1 MSTLEGKWYSIPEAP
16 QLIFYSRILGDA
28 VGVKVGERWRA
39 IRKYFDPEFT
49 PAICI
54 KTIPRYSA
62 KIGEWVDALPT
73 QASRVSSTDGSFML
87 NVKIPCR
94 FLPFQLVALQ
104 LYGDVFSDEVP
115 SPSNG
120 RSRTS

>member
-1 MSTLEGKWYSIPEAP
+1 LEGKWYSIPEAP

-54 KTIPRYSA
+54 KTIPIDSVLIFPFA
-62 KIGEWVDALPT
+62 
-73 QASRVSSTDGSFML
+73 GSVL
-87 NVKIPCR
+87 VYGR
-94 FLPFQLVALQ
+94 EQLL
-104 LYGDVFSDEVP
+104 L
-115 SPSNG
+115 
-120 RSRTS
+120 